1 MESAMSQ
8 KFLFPILLFTVTIA
22 VAACGEKI
30 EPGNAK
36 QAPGKAVKASVG
48 TAIVSQ
54 QPFIYEAVATV
65 VARTA
70 STLSSKL
77 MGTVREVHVREG
89 DLVKEGDLLVVIDQ
103 RSVDAGR
110 EKARAGLT
118 EAQRAEASAASA
130 RAAAKAA
137 AELASSTYQRY
148 LTLRKDE
155 SASQQEFDEIES
167 RHRQAQATLAQTES
181 MLAAAASRVEQA
193 RAALDEASVSQKDA
207 TIRAPYAGKITAKM
221 IDEGDLAS
229 PGTPFLTIEKE
240 GVFCADLVLPEE
252 HIQAVKLDQEVKV
265 AIPSLGDA
273 VMTGTVGRIVPTA
286 DPKSRSIMVKVAL
299 PEHSALK
306 SGMFARVSV
315 PVGKAGMI
323 LIPATAVIP
332 QGQLTG
338 LFIVDENQIA
348 RFRLIRTG
356 LAYGDALEVLSGLHP
371 GDRYVIAPPAT
382 LKDGDSVEVSA

>member
-1 MESAMSQ
+1 MMPRC
-8 KFLFPILLFTVTIA
+8 FLSTLLLALIGLIT
-22 VAACGEKI
+22 ACGEKI
-30 EPGNAK
+30 EPGNVTPA
-36 QAPGKAVKASVG
+36 AGKTVKVSVG
-48 TAIVSQ
+48 TVSVSQ
-54 QPFIYEAVATV
+54 QHFLYEAVATV

-103 RSVDAGR
+103 RTVDAGM
-110 EKARAGLT
+110 EKARAALN

-137 AELASSTYQRY
+137 AELADSTYQRY

-155 SASQQEFDEIES
+155 SASQQEFDEIQS
-167 RHRQAQATLAQTES
+167 RHRQAQATLAQTEA

-193 RAALDEASVSQKDA
+193 QAAVSEASVSQKDA
-207 TIRAPYAGKITAKM
+207 TIRAPYTGKITAKM

-229 PGTPFLTIEKE
+229 PGTPFVTIEKE

-252 HIQAVKLDQEVKV
+252 HIQAVQLDQQVKV
-265 AIPSLGDA
+265 AIPALGDSL
-273 VMTGTVGRIVPTA
+273 MTGTVGRIVPTA
-286 DPKSRSIMVKVAL
+286 DLKSRSFLVKVAL
-299 PEHSALK
+299 PENSSLK
-306 SGMFARVSV
+306 SGMFARVSI

-323 LIPATAVIP
+323 LIPETAIIP

-338 LFIVDENQIA
+338 LFIVDENKVA

-356 LAYGDALEVLSGLHP
+356 LTYGDALEVISGLKE
-371 GDRYVIAPPAT
+371 GDRFVIAPPAT
-382 LKDGDSVEVSA
+382 LKDGDTVEVAA